1 MTCSKPFLK
10 RAVPCFHAICAALHW
25 KCTLTIYRVAL
36 ARTGV
41 ARVLFLNCSTFICHS
56 QARHGVLRCYCVSGT
71 KCFQGC
77 TIVGTCK
84 CLLCALL
91 LCNVYFFAASV
102 HDSVCESISIV
113 VVLSLVAAQACVV
126 TSLRAS
132 KSLNKC
138 AKTGS
143 ALC

>member
-1 MTCSKPFLK
+1 MLK
-10 RAVPCFHAICAALHW
+10 
-25 KCTLTIYRVAL
+25 
-36 ARTGV
+36 
-41 ARVLFLNCSTFICHS
+41 TFS
-56 QARHGVLRCYCVSGT
+56 QACCAMLSRHLCRTALEMYSHYLSGCTRTHGRCQGSFFKLFHFYLPQSGTTRGTLMLLCLFGT

-102 HDSVCESISIV
+102 DDSVCESISIV
-113 VVLSLVAAQACVV
+113 VVLSLFAAQACVV